1 MRGVVVTTDNELY
14 VKEFA
19 PPLYQSI
26 GEVVDGWIEI
36 ARPRGLKHRLVMVVN
51 EEGLLRNLPLN
62 VFGSILYGFHIHG
75 NPIVGN
81 IVIMKEDYTVDGL
94 DFVELTDSDIQEIK
108 ALAKN
113 VSGGEIKEIETR

>member
-1 MRGVVVTTDNELY
+1 MRGVVVTTNNELY

-26 GEVVDGWIEI
+26 GEVVGGWIEI
-36 ARPRGLKHRLVMVVN
+36 VRPRGLKHRLVMVVN

-75 NPIVGN
+75 NPIVGD

-108 ALAKN
+108 VLAKN
-113 VSGGEIKEIETR
+113 VSGGEIKEVETR

>member
-1 MRGVVVTTDNELY
+1 MRGVVVTANNELY

-26 GEVVDGWIEI
+26 GEVVGGWIEI
-36 ARPRGLKHRLVMVVN
+36 VRPRGLKHRLVMVVN

-75 NPIVGN
+75 NPIVGD
-81 IVIMKEDYTVDGL
+81 IVFMKEDYTIDGL

-108 ALAKN
+108 VLAKN
-113 VSGGEIKEIETR
+113 VSGGEIKEIEVR